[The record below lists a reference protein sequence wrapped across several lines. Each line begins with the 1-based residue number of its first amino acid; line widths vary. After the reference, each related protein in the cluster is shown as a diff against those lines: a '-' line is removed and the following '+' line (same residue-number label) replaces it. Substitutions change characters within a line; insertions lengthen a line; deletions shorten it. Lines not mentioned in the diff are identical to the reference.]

1 MSATARTDTSA
12 TTLFAGTERFF
23 RPGYAANLVSG
34 WIPALDGVE
43 AKLRSGRARRR
54 HRLRPRGVDD
64 PDGAG
69 VPAVALRGVRL
80 PRRIGSR
87 RGEPQARRSAST
99 CSRRSPRTGTWLI
112 VEPYAGDRLEDNLGP
127 VGRVFYGSSARPP
140 RATRRSGSRSAPR
153 RARRASARS
162 SPRAG
167 SRASGVPP
175 RRLSTSC
182 WRRARNG

>member
-43 AKLRSGRARRR
+43 AKLRSGARVADIGCGHGASTILMRRR
-54 HRLRPRGVDD
+54 SRGRASWGSTTTTHRSRGH
-64 PDGAG
+64 
-69 VPAVALRGVRL
+69 
-80 PRRIGSR
+80 
-87 RGEPQARRSAST
+87 EARRSKHVLETLA
-99 CSRRSPRTGTWLI
+99 PDGTWLI

-162 SPRAG
+162 SPRVG